1 MNFKEIK
8 IKEILKEFKDGDKN
22 RSLNSLLKLIKGN
35 PDELDLS
42 LIYGKMCL
50 EVNKLD
56 EAEKIF
62 LFLLNKN
69 KKSLDYLKSIYLIYL
84 KKNNIQEARVYIKKI
99 LNIDPKNYIALR
111 DYAYLEYLDQNYRE
125 ADNTFKIFQVIA
137 REMFLL

>member
-56 EAEKIF
+56 EG
-62 LFLLNKN
+62 
-69 KKSLDYLKSIYLIYL
+69 KKDWKPNMILDDGGDLT
-84 KKNNIQEARVYIKKI
+84 
-99 LNIDPKNYIALR
+99 ALMQHFIMKMK
-111 DYAYLEYLDQNYRE
+111 L
-125 ADNTFKIFQVIA
+125 
-137 REMFLL
+137 

>member
-8 IKEILKEFKDGDKN
+8 IKEILREFKDGDKN
-22 RSLNSLLKLIKGN
+22 RSLNSLLKLIKDN

-42 LIYGKMCL
+42 LLYGKMCL

-62 LFLLNKN
+62 LFLLKKN
-69 KKSLDYLKSIYLIYL
+69 KKSLDYLQNIYLIYL
-84 KKNNIQEARVYIKKI
+84 KKNNIEEAKVYIKKI

-111 DYAYLEYLDQNYRE
+111 DYAYLEYLNQNY
-125 ADNTFKIFQVIA
+125 V
-137 REMFLL
+137 